1 MRDLVNLQR
10 TTGSSQSSQTPKEH
24 SMKITRIT
32 AVLAV
37 LSLTTTAAFAQS
49 SGSFNFNSAQT
60 ACTDTSGTLGPGVTV
75 PALKTTLKVSS
86 GSGNVLV
93 IRPSAVVGLLT
104 DVTVNSKNST
114 SSSQAGVN
122 FNVTVTPLSGQAAPT
137 VTPSIPV
144 TYEDRYIQ
152 ISTNL
157 FQAIAAACTTLDP
170 TNGCYFTF
178 NQTTLSAHSFDW
190 VVSNLTSGNY
200 GIEVDW
206 SPYSTATAPSTAQTC
221 VGPVVFTAEQAKIFN
236 QSTGISF

>member
-1 MRDLVNLQR
+1 M
-10 TTGSSQSSQTPKEH
+10 TSKT
-24 SMKITRIT
+24 IT
-32 AVLAV
+32 AALGVLA
-37 LSLTTTAAFAQS
+37 LTSTMAFAQS
-49 SGSFNFNSAQT
+49 SGSFNFNSSQT
-60 ACTDTSGTLGPGVTV
+60 ACTDTSGTLGTGVTV
-75 PALKTTLKVSS
+75 PALKTTMKVSS
-86 GSGNVLV
+86 GNGNVLV

-170 TNGCYFTF
+170 INGCYFTF
-178 NQTTLSAHSFDW
+178 NETTLSAHSFDW

-206 SPYSTATAPSTAQTC
+206 TPYSTAVAPNTAQTC

>member
-1 MRDLVNLQR
+1 MSTR
-10 TTGSSQSSQTPKEH
+10 
-24 SMKITRIT
+24 KIGALFSILAFT
-32 AVLAV
+32 ATMAL
-37 LSLTTTAAFAQS
+37 AQS
-49 SGSFNFNSAQT
+49 SGSFNFSYAQT
-60 ACTDTSGTLGPGVTV
+60 ACTDTSGMLGTGVTV
-75 PALKTTLKVSS
+75 PALKTTMKVSS
-86 GSGNVLV
+86 GNGNVLV

-137 VTPSIPV
+137 VTPNIPV

-170 TNGCYFTF
+170 TNGCYFNF
-178 NQTTLSAHSFDW
+178 NETTLAAHGFDW
-190 VVSNLTSGNY
+190 VVSGLSSGNY

-206 SPYSTATAPSTAQTC
+206 SPYTSATAPNTAQTC
-221 VGPVVFTAEQAKIFN
+221 VGPVILTAEQAKVFN

>member
-1 MRDLVNLQR
+1 
-10 TTGSSQSSQTPKEH
+10 
-24 SMKITRIT
+24 MKITRIT
-32 AVLAV
+32 AALAV
-37 LSLTTTAAFAQS
+37 LALTATMAFAQS
-49 SGSFNFNSAQT
+49 SGSFNFNSSQT
-60 ACTDTSGTLGPGVTV
+60 ACTDTSGTLGTGVAV

-86 GSGNVLV
+86 GNGNVLV

-104 DVTVNSKNST
+104 DVTVNSKNSS

-122 FNVTVTPLSGQAAPT
+122 FTVTVTPLSGQSAPS
-137 VTPSIPV
+137 VTPNIPV

-178 NQTTLSAHSFDW
+178 NETTLSAHSFDW

-206 SPYSTATAPSTAQTC
+206 TPYSTATAPSTAQTC

-236 QSTGISF
+236 QSNGISF

>member
-1 MRDLVNLQR
+1 M
-10 TTGSSQSSQTPKEH
+10 
-24 SMKITRIT
+24 
-32 AVLAV
+32 
-37 LSLTTTAAFAQS
+37 
-49 SGSFNFNSAQT
+49 
-60 ACTDTSGTLGPGVTV
+60 
-75 PALKTTLKVSS
+75 KVSS
-86 GSGNVLV
+86 GNGNVLV

-114 SSSQAGVN
+114 GSSQAGVN
-122 FNVTVTPLSGQAAPT
+122 FSVTVTPLSGQASPT
-137 VTPSIPV
+137 VTPNIPV

-170 TNGCYFTF
+170 ANGCYFNF
-178 NQTTLSAHSFDW
+178 NETTLSAHSFDW
-190 VVSNLTSGNY
+190 VVSGLSSGNY

-206 SPYSTATAPSTAQTC
+206 TPYTSATAPNTAQTC

>member
-1 MRDLVNLQR
+1 MSIR
-10 TTGSSQSSQTPKEH
+10 TTVTLLS
-24 SMKITRIT
+24 ILI
-32 AVLAV
+32 LAATV
-37 LSLTTTAAFAQS
+37 ALAQS

-60 ACTDTSGTLGPGVTV
+60 ACTDTSGLLGTGVSV

-86 GSGNVLV
+86 GNGNVLV

-104 DVTVNSKNST
+104 DVTVNSKNAT

-137 VTPSIPV
+137 VTPNIPV

-178 NQTTLSAHSFDW
+178 NETTLSAHSFDW
-190 VVSNLTSGNY
+190 VVSGLSSGNY

-206 SPYSTATAPSTAQTC
+206 SPYTSATAPNTAQTC

>member
-1 MRDLVNLQR
+1 MFSILILAS
-10 TTGSSQSSQTPKEH
+10 T
-24 SMKITRIT
+24 M
-32 AVLAV
+32 AV
-37 LSLTTTAAFAQS
+37 AQS

-60 ACTDTSGTLGPGVTV
+60 ACTDTSGMLGTGVSV

-86 GSGNVLV
+86 GNGNVLV

-104 DVTVNSKNST
+104 DVTVNSKNAT

-122 FNVTVTPLSGQAAPT
+122 FNVTVTPLSGQATPT
-137 VTPSIPV
+137 VTPNMPV

-157 FQAIAAACTTLDP
+157 FQAISAACTAVDP

-178 NQTTLSAHSFDW
+178 NETTLGAHSFDW
-190 VVSNLTSGNY
+190 VVSGLSSGNY

-206 SPYSTATAPSTAQTC
+206 TPYTTASAPSTAQTC

>member
-1 MRDLVNLQR
+1 MNLK
-10 TTGSSQSSQTPKEH
+10 TIAIGFSILILTATMALGQSG
-24 SMKITRIT
+24 
-32 AVLAV
+32 
-37 LSLTTTAAFAQS
+37 
-49 SGSFNFNSAQT
+49 GSFNFSAAQT
-60 ACTDTSGTLGPGVTV
+60 ACTDTSGLLGTGVTV
-75 PALKTTLKVSS
+75 PTLKTTMKVSS
-86 GSGNVLV
+86 GSGNVLI

-104 DVTVNSKNST
+104 DVTVNSKNNT
-114 SSSQAGVN
+114 GSSQAGVN
-122 FNVTVTPLSGQAAPT
+122 FTVTVTPLSGQAAPT
-137 VTPSIPV
+137 VTPNIPI

-170 TNGCYFTF
+170 VNGCYFNF

-190 VVSNLTSGNY
+190 VVSGLSSGEY

-206 SPYSTATAPSTAQTC
+206 SPYTSAAAPNTAQTC

>member
-1 MRDLVNLQR
+1 
-10 TTGSSQSSQTPKEH
+10 
-24 SMKITRIT
+24 MKIKTIRAALAGLALT
-32 AVLAV
+32 A
-37 LSLTTTAAFAQS
+37 TMAFAQS
-49 SGSFNFNSAQT
+49 SGSFNYSSAQT
-60 ACTDTSGTLGPGVTV
+60 ACTDTGGTLGTGVTV

-86 GSGNVLV
+86 GNGNVLV

-104 DVTVNSKNST
+104 DVTVNSKTAS

-137 VTPSIPV
+137 VTPSSPV

-157 FQAIAAACTTLDP
+157 FQAIAAACSTLDP

-190 VVSNLTSGNY
+190 VVSNLSSGNY

-206 SPYSTATAPSTAQTC
+206 TPYSTAAAPNTAQTC

>member
-1 MRDLVNLQR
+1 MK
-10 TTGSSQSSQTPKEH
+10 TTT
-24 SMKITRIT
+24 IT
-32 AVLAV
+32 ASLAV
-37 LSLTTTAAFAQS
+37 LVLTATMAFAQS
-49 SGSFNFNSAQT
+49 SGSFNFNSALT
-60 ACTDTSGTLGPGVTV
+60 ACTDTSGTLGTGVSV
-75 PALKTTLKVSS
+75 PALKTTMKVSS
-86 GSGNVLV
+86 GNGNVLV

-104 DVTVNSKNST
+104 DVTINSKNST

-122 FNVTVTPLSGQAAPT
+122 FSVTVTPLSGQNPPT
-137 VTPSIPV
+137 VTPSLPV

-157 FQAIAAACTTLDP
+157 FQAIAAACTALDP

-206 SPYSTATAPSTAQTC
+206 TPYSAATAPSTAQTC

>member
-1 MRDLVNLQR
+1 MSLKGIATLVSILILNA
-10 TTGSSQSSQTPKEH
+10 T
-24 SMKITRIT
+24 
-32 AVLAV
+32 
-37 LSLTTTAAFAQS
+37 LTVAQS

-60 ACTDTSGTLGPGVTV
+60 ECTDTSGLLGSGVSV
-75 PALKTTLKVSS
+75 PALKTTMKVSS

-114 SSSQAGVN
+114 GSSQSGVN
-122 FNVTVTPLSGQAAPT
+122 FTVTVTPLSGQPGAT
-137 VTPSIPV
+137 VTPNIPV

-170 TNGCYFTF
+170 INGCYFNF
-178 NQTTLSAHSFDW
+178 NETTLSAHSFDW
-190 VVSNLTSGNY
+190 VVSGLSAGTY

-206 SPYSTATAPSTAQTC
+206 SPYTSANAPNTAQTC
-221 VGPVVFTAEQAKIFN
+221 VGPVVLTAEQAKIFN

>member
-1 MRDLVNLQR
+1 
-10 TTGSSQSSQTPKEH
+10 
-24 SMKITRIT
+24 
-32 AVLAV
+32 
-37 LSLTTTAAFAQS
+37 
-49 SGSFNFNSAQT
+49 
-60 ACTDTSGTLGPGVTV
+60 V

-86 GSGNVLV
+86 GNGNVLV

-104 DVTVNSKNST
+104 DVTVNSKNSS

-122 FNVTVTPLSGQAAPT
+122 FTVTVTPLSGQSAPS
-137 VTPSIPV
+137 VTPNIPV

-178 NQTTLSAHSFDW
+178 NETTLSAHSFDW

-206 SPYSTATAPSTAQTC
+206 TPYSTATAPSTAQTC

-236 QSTGISF
+236 QSNGISF

>member
-1 MRDLVNLQR
+1 M
-10 TTGSSQSSQTPKEH
+10 
-24 SMKITRIT
+24 
-32 AVLAV
+32 
-37 LSLTTTAAFAQS
+37 
-49 SGSFNFNSAQT
+49 
-60 ACTDTSGTLGPGVTV
+60 
-75 PALKTTLKVSS
+75 PALKTTLRVSS
-86 GSGNVLV
+86 GNGNVLV

-104 DVTVNSKNST
+104 DVTVNSKNSS

-122 FNVTVTPLSGQAAPT
+122 FTVTVTPLSGQSAPS
-137 VTPSIPV
+137 VTPNIPV

-178 NQTTLSAHSFDW
+178 NETTLSAHSFDW

-206 SPYSTATAPSTAQTC
+206 TPYSTATAPSTAQTC

-236 QSTGISF
+236 QSNGISF

>member
-1 MRDLVNLQR
+1 MRVRAIATVFSILVL
-10 TTGSSQSSQTPKEH
+10 
-24 SMKITRIT
+24 I
-32 AVLAV
+32 
-37 LSLTTTAAFAQS
+37 TTAAVAQS

-60 ACTDTSGTLGPGVTV
+60 ECTDTSGLLGTGVSV

-86 GSGNVLV
+86 GNGNVLV

-104 DVTVNSKNST
+104 DVTVNSKNNT
-114 SSSQAGVN
+114 GSSQAGVN
-122 FNVTVTPLSGQAAPT
+122 FNVTVTPLSGQPAPT
-137 VTPSIPV
+137 VTPNMPV

-170 TNGCYFTF
+170 INGCYFTF
-178 NQTTLSAHSFDW
+178 NETTLSAHSFDW
-190 VVSNLTSGNY
+190 VVSGLSSGNY

-206 SPYSTATAPSTAQTC
+206 SPYTTATAPNTAQTC